1 MKAGAQVLASRRQAI
16 GMRPLLA
23 PEDEIVLKEFDGNE
37 LLDSSDDRAFLGV
50 KEKVAA
56 EVPVQIPQPGDDV
69 TITCLGTGSAMPG
82 KYRNGTVFH

>member
-1 MKAGAQVLASRRQAI
+1 
-16 GMRPLLA
+16 MRPLLA
-23 PEDEIVLKEFDGNE
+23 PEDEVVLKQFDGNE
-37 LLDSSDDRAFLGV
+37 LLDSSDDRAFRGV

-82 KYRNGTVFH
+82 KYRNGTVFIEDGGLIDSIYFIS